1 MNFSFLEQWHQSWR
15 DVLVLGRT
23 VEWEGQ
29 TCHILGMT
37 LAEGAKLYVLEPY
50 QEKRSRRSANRSY
63 RRRLKEFNDGD
74 IHFFHCSQIGLG
86 DEVLPIQGGSASPL
100 RASLEDLSA
109 LPLFFRMLDAGW
121 IIPDWLKQTDWSGLQ
136 LVTLDLPEVKQLPRC
151 TPDTPL
157 RLTHRAYSTRHILE
171 KTVTLTVDKPRTI
184 SFTDHLGEEVLCHI
198 NRVFLIDVWQV
209 TEEKFHD
216 PAILSRGTPEELEM
230 AKKHCLEALEQSCPK
245 GFCQIGMEYEC
256 SKDLQL
262 QFYSKEYLKSS
273 PRSCGNSGALILRTK
288 PDQELGTHGLPLKS
302 CVIDTPVSPGT
313 IKIPAEL
320 FFYYERKD
328 AWEETFA

>member
-15 DVLVLGRT
+15 EVLVIGRT

-29 TCHILGMT
+29 TCYMLGMT
-37 LAEGAKLYVLEPY
+37 LAESAQLHILEPY
-50 QEKRSRRSANRSY
+50 QEQPRRRTNRTY
-63 RRRLKEFNDGD
+63 RRRLKESDGEEVR
-74 IHFFHCSQIGLG
+74 FFHCSQICLG
-86 DEVLPIQGGSASPL
+86 NTALPIQGGSARPL

-121 IIPDWLKQTDWSGLQ
+121 IIPDWLKQLDWSSWQ
-136 LVTLDLPEVKQLPRC
+136 LVSLDLPDIQALPHY
-151 TPDTPL
+151 TPDLPL
-157 RLTHRAYSTRHILE
+157 TLTHRAEPIRHTLE

-184 SFTDHLGEEVLCHI
+184 SFTDHLGEEVFCHI
-198 NRVFLIDVWQV
+198 NRVFLIDMWQV
-209 TEEKFHD
+209 TEEKFRD
-216 PAILSRGTPEELEM
+216 PAILSRGTPEELER

-245 GFCQIGMEYEC
+245 GFCQIGIEYEC

-273 PRSCGNSGALILRTK
+273 PRSHGHSGALILRTK

-302 CVIDTPVSPGT
+302 CVINTPVSPDT

-328 AWEETFA
+328 AWEETFV